1 VGRRVGLFDSGV
13 GGLSVWRE
21 IARQHP
27 AIEMCYV
34 ADQAH
39 IPYGSLSAALVL
51 EHARGIV
58 RYLADK
64 GCGTIVVA
72 CNTASA
78 VALRPLR
85 LEFPHLRFV
94 GMEPAVKPA
103 AVDSRAKVIAVL
115 ATPATLDGELFAATV
130 DRFASNARVI
140 RQPCPGLVE
149 QIEAGDTEG
158 KVLDPLLHRFL
169 QSALDAHADTI
180 VLACTHYPFARG
192 RIQQIV
198 GPHVQVIDPAPA
210 VARQVGRVVAASTG
224 PTPAATHEFCTTGS
238 ASEFERVACR
248 LLRQPLRARS
258 IRWDEGRLRE
268 A

>member
-1 VGRRVGLFDSGV
+1 MGRRVGIFDSGV

-21 IARQHP
+21 IVHQHP
-27 AIEMCYV
+27 TLETCYV

-39 IPYGSLSAALVL
+39 IPYGSRSAAAIL

-58 RYLADK
+58 RYLADNA
-64 GCGTIVVA
+64 CSAIVVA

-85 LEFPHLRFV
+85 AEFPHLRFV

-103 AVDSRAKVIAVL
+103 AFSSRAKVIAVL

-130 DRFASNARVI
+130 DRFAANAQVI

-149 QIEAGDTEG
+149 QIETGDTEG
-158 KVLDPLLHRFL
+158 KVLDPLLHRCL

-180 VLACTHYPFARG
+180 VLACTHYPFARR

-210 VARQVGRVVAASTG
+210 VARQVGRVVAASPGAT
-224 PTPAATHEFCTTGS
+224 AAHEFCTTGS
-238 ASEFERVACR
+238 ASEFERVARR
-248 LLRQPLRARS
+248 LLRQPLRARAL
-258 IRWDEGRLRE
+258 RWDEGRLRE